1 METCPGGLDGK
12 ECARSA
18 GDSALNPGSGR
29 VSGEESGNPLQYSLP
44 GEFHGQRNLTKSWT

>member
-44 GEFHGQRNLTKSWT
+44 GEFHGVTKSQT